1 MGIRKIWLA
10 AGLVV
15 LALGIWSP
23 RASAQGG
30 ARGFFGGESAFQP
43 AVTRTE
49 LETYGDLLGLD
60 DQQRDAAEMLLEGY
74 VQAFQSRAAEARER
88 IQRLMEEARESRDRT
103 RWMEM
108 GEYRM
113 RFQEEAREMEQ
124 GLLADLRTLLTP
136 EQASRWEL
144 VERTRRRERT
154 LGQGQMSGERV
165 DVIRLTRELEL
176 DPALRSSIDEV
187 LAQYELDLDRALVKR
202 NEAYE
207 RIRSGF
213 GRMRDGDFSEM
224 EDLMNAAREAS
235 RRVRD
240 VNERYARQVS
250 GLLPEDL
257 RASFEKRVR
266 EAAFPQVYRAS
277 RVQRQL
283 DAALEFE
290 DLSDEQR
297 ERLGAIRASYLR
309 DSEAL
314 NERLARAWRE
324 AEDSMEIRQMFR
336 GGLNEGELGELRRQ
350 RRELDQQF
358 GERLREVLTDEQLDR
373 LPREQEDRGRRFFDA
388 RRGQRGRALRGGGE
402 TRDAGRG

>member
-1 MGIRKIWLA
+1 
-10 AGLVV
+10 
-15 LALGIWSP
+15 
-23 RASAQGG
+23 
-30 ARGFFGGESAFQP
+30 
-43 AVTRTE
+43 
-49 LETYGDLLGLD
+49 
-60 DQQRDAAEMLLEGY
+60 
-74 VQAFQSRAAEARER
+74 
-88 IQRLMEEARESRDRT
+88 
-103 RWMEM
+103 MEM

-113 RFQEEAREMEQ
+113 RFQEEARKMEQ

>member
-1 MGIRKIWLA
+1 
-10 AGLVV
+10 
-15 LALGIWSP
+15 
-23 RASAQGG
+23 
-30 ARGFFGGESAFQP
+30 
-43 AVTRTE
+43 
-49 LETYGDLLGLD
+49 
-60 DQQRDAAEMLLEGY
+60 
-74 VQAFQSRAAEARER
+74 
-88 IQRLMEEARESRDRT
+88 
-103 RWMEM
+103 
-108 GEYRM
+108 
-113 RFQEEAREMEQ
+113 
-124 GLLADLRTLLTP
+124 
-136 EQASRWEL
+136 
-144 VERTRRRERT
+144 
-154 LGQGQMSGERV
+154 MSGERV

-187 LAQYELDLDRALVKR
+187 LAQYELDLDRALIKR

-257 RASFEKRVR
+257 RASFERRVR

-283 DAALEFE
+283 DAAVGFE

-297 ERLGAIRASYLR
+297 ERLGAIRASYQR
-309 DSEAL
+309 ESEAL

-373 LPREQEDRGRRFFDA
+373 LPREREDRGPRLLDM
-388 RRGQRGRALRGGGE
+388 RRGQRGAGRGGG
-402 TRDAGRG
+402 RG